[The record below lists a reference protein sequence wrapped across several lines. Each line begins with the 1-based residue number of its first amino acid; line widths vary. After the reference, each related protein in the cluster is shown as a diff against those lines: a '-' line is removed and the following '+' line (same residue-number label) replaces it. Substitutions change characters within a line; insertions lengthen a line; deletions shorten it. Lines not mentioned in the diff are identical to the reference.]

1 LRDVVGDHAGRLHR
15 RLAELGIA
23 GNLPLHALSLGV
35 QQVAQAA
42 VANGRKI
49 AFVGAPDRDVA
60 ESLREHGYR
69 LEGVRGDS
77 IIGLARELHRI
88 RPALLHAR
96 AFHIKAAIVGR
107 LFDLPIIVQVS
118 RNDLGG
124 LTARAARMSSRALC
138 GGAAVRE
145 SLTTLALTAPK
156 YPSRNSRNS
165 QK

>member
-1 LRDVVGDHAGRLHR
+1 MREVV
-15 RLAELGIA
+15 
-23 GNLPLHALSLGV
+23 
-35 QQVAQAA
+35 
-42 VANGRKI
+42 RKI

-118 RNDLGG
+118 GSDLGT
-124 LTARAARMSSRALC
+124 LTARAARMASRVLC
-138 GGAAVRE
+138 GGVAVRE
-145 SLTTLALTAPK
+145 SLIALGAPPASGNRGK
-156 YPSRNSRNS
+156 LEPVLNRRWRG
-165 QK
+165 